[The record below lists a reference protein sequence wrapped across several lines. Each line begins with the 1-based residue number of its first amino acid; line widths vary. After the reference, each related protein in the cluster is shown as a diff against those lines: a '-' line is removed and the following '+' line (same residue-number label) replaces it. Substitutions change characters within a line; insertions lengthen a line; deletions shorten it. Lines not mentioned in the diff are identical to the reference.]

1 MTQAQDRLR
10 QAGSFYDSEA
20 KPDSVVSNFV
30 NFMDNMSKMGLY
42 MTGGFAAG
50 QGNVEV
56 QVLKE
61 QKDILKK
68 IERNTENTAATY
80 S

>member
-1 MTQAQDRLR
+1 
-10 QAGSFYDSEA
+10 
-20 KPDSVVSNFV
+20 
-30 NFMDNMSKMGLY
+30 MDNMSKMGLY

>member
-1 MTQAQDRLR
+1 M
-10 QAGSFYDSEA
+10 FKEPEA
-20 KPDSVVSNFV
+20 AKFETRRT
-30 NFMDNMSKMGLY
+30 NFMDAMSKMGLY
-42 MTGGFAAG
+42 MSGGFAAG
-50 QGNVEV
+50 RDNVEV

-68 IERNTENTAATY
+68 IEKNTANKASTY

>member
-1 MTQAQDRLR
+1 
-10 QAGSFYDSEA
+10 
-20 KPDSVVSNFV
+20 
-30 NFMDNMSKMGLY
+30 MDKMSKMGLY
-42 MTGGFAAG
+42 MSGGFNTG

-68 IERNTENTAATY
+68 IEKNTQNTAGLY

>member
-1 MTQAQDRLR
+1 
-10 QAGSFYDSEA
+10 
-20 KPDSVVSNFV
+20 
-30 NFMDNMSKMGLY
+30 MDKMSKMGLY
-42 MTGGFAAG
+42 MSGGFAAG

-68 IERNTENTAATY
+68 IEKNTANTAATY

>member
-1 MTQAQDRLR
+1 MTEEKQWRKVAEWTDK
-10 QAGSFYDSEA
+10 DA
-20 KPDSVVSNFV
+20 KKQKFDTKTV
-30 NFMDNMSKMGLY
+30 NFMDKMSKMGLY
-42 MTGGFAAG
+42 MSGGFNTG

-68 IERNTENTAATY
+68 IEKNTQNTAGLY